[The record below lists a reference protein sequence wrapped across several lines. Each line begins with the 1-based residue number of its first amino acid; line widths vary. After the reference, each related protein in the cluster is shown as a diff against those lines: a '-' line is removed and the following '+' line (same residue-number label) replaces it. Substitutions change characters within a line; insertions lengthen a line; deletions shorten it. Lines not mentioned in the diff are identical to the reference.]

1 MKMKNSTHI
10 EGLLYQHNLTK
21 KESGTNSKNP
31 GTVFING
38 TIDIATDNALTNII
52 QVHFTYVTALTAKG
66 TANATF
72 VVLNDII
79 DGRLATVMSAGADNA
94 AKLRVDSAI
103 GLNDF
108 YSSRNG
114 TEELVSVKR
123 NEGGFVHTTPTL
135 VEDEKAR
142 NTFDCDMVINNVK
155 VKEAD
160 EERNL
165 PEQVVVSGVIFD
177 FRESILPVSFT
188 STDSRAINYFV
199 GLDASEKNPVFTHI
213 RGVQKSAIVNNTV
226 SEDGAF
232 GEAYVRNFSNTRK
245 DWEITWAASEPYE
258 WDSEDTITA
267 AAMKQKVAD
276 RETYLA
282 TVKQRQ
288 DEYNASRAAGANAI
302 ASAPATAPQINKGEF
317 KF

>member
-1 MKMKNSTHI
+1 MKLKNNTHI

-21 KESGTNSKNP
+21 KVSGNNSKNP
-31 GTVFING
+31 GTTFING

-52 QVHFTYVTALTAKG
+52 QVHFTYVTPVTSKQ

-72 VVLNDII
+72 AVLNDII
-79 DGRLATVMSAGADNA
+79 EGRLATVMSAGAENA
-94 AKLRVDSAI
+94 VKLRVDSAI
-103 GLNDF
+103 GLNEF
-108 YSSRNG
+108 YSTRTG

-135 VEDEKAR
+135 TENENER

-155 VKEAD
+155 VREAD
-160 EERNL
+160 LERNL
-165 PEQVVVSGVIFD
+165 PEQVVVSGVVFD

-188 STDSRAINYFV
+188 ATDSRAINYFV
-199 GLDASEKNPVFTHI
+199 GLDASEKNPIFTHL
-213 RGVQKSAIVNNTV
+213 RGLQKSAVVNNSV

-232 GEAYVRNFSNTRK
+232 GEAYVRNYSNTRK
-245 DWEITWAASEPYE
+245 EWEIIWAASEPYE
-258 WDSEDTITA
+258 WDSETTITA
-267 AAMKQKVAD
+267 TAMKQKVTD

-288 DEYNASRAAGANAI
+288 DEYNASRNAGANAI
-302 ASAPATAPQINKGEF
+302 SSAPASAPTIAKGEF